1 MRGYGAGIDPI
12 TPGHFPFRDKL
23 CMFIGDYDMFPVKIE
38 VILDFKTDPLI
49 KSPFQTLPV
58 LAIHFDQ
65 QFVKILLI

>member
-38 VILDFKTDPLI
+38 VILDFKTDPIHTDFWQLMVSMI
-49 KSPFQTLPV
+49 KKL
-58 LAIHFDQ
+58 
-65 QFVKILLI
+65 